1 MSEKI
6 EETAKTKAAREN
18 FLTGAN
24 CAQAVLKAFGEETGL
39 GDELSLKLASSF
51 GGGMGRMRKTCG
63 ALTAAFM
70 VAGIIKGCDN
80 LNDIG
85 LKGEHYALVQRM
97 AKEFEKAFGTTEC
110 KDILKTTDTSPY
122 PTPRTDD
129 FYKTRPCGDIIAFS
143 ASLVEKFVFEKK
155 GE

>member
-18 FLTGAN
+18 FLAGAN
-24 CAQAVLKAFGEETGL
+24 CAQAVLKAFSEETGL

-63 ALTAAFM
+63 ALTAAF
-70 VAGIIKGCDN
+70 
-80 LNDIG
+80 IG
-85 LKGEHYALVQRM
+85 LKGEHYALVQSM

-143 ASLVEKFVFEKK
+143 ARLVEKFVFDKK